1 MADKKLTPEQIR
13 SILYTR
19 ELERR
24 KMMRDKVYF
33 IENYVYIENKDGG
46 VNERSILFKL
56 FPEQQRVIKEINE
69 NKLNII
75 IKARQL
81 GMTWLTLAY
90 GLHEALKTK
99 QFTMVV
105 LSQTENYMQ
114 EAINRIEYMI
124 LRLPKWFIKEYNKDT
139 KDFNSMYLYEKHA
152 DEVIIY
158 HPPGEDGVR
167 IESIIKGFVSTEKAA
182 RSITADYLLF
192 DEWAYHEGAEAV
204 FQAAYPTINRPDSGK
219 FVGLSSNKRGSYFED
234 IVRDCMDE
242 GKMGFNLI
250 FLNALADPRRDL
262 KWHEKTKAVLAN
274 TWQLEYPM
282 TITDALSAGNLTAF
296 PEFDPKI
303 HVCEPFPIPSHWI
316 KFAAV
321 DSGLRDPFCWLK
333 FAINE
338 EGITYV
344 YYEYTRDKLKDPQI
358 YYSDQAEKFMRDCL
372 TDVTEQTKQEI
383 NDLHLGYETDGIKKY
398 SKENLQYVIFGL
410 DAFSTDTKNG
420 TNKSLLDFYKS
431 GGFDYPV
438 VRATANR
445 QLSKSAVHEYL
456 KPYNDEF
463 SGMEGVSK
471 AKLQIFSTCKFLIK
485 YIPMLVV
492 EDDNPNVVAGNS
504 KIDNVYD
511 CLAYGL
517 IGSPKNNSRPLV
529 TEESKLQKFKKD
541 KIKKLGKSRKIKG
554 ILN

>member
-56 FPEQQRVIKEINE
+56 FPEQQRVLKEIDE
-69 NKLNII
+69 HKLNII

-124 LRLPKWFIKEYNKDT
+124 LRLPKWFIKEYNKET
-139 KDFNSMYLYEKHA
+139 KEFNSMYLYEKHA

-158 HPPGEDGVR
+158 HPPREDGVR

-234 IVRDCMDE
+234 IVRDCIDE

-250 FLNALADPRRDL
+250 FLNALADPRRDIA
-262 KWHEKTKAVLAN
+262 WHEKTKAVLPN

-303 HVCEPFPIPSHWI
+303 HVCEPFPIPSHW
-316 KFAAV
+316 KKWAAV
-321 DSGLRDPFCWLK
+321 DNGYIDPFVWIK
-333 FAINE
+333 GAIDE
-338 EGITYV
+338 EGNIYV
-344 YYEYTRDKLKDPQI
+344 YYEYSRDRNKDPKVH
-358 YYSDQAEKFMRDCL
+358 YTDQAKKFMEDCIIDI
-372 TDVTEQTKQEI
+372 TDEVIQDI
-383 NDLHLGYETDGIKKY
+383 DDLHLGFPTGEYHFT
-398 SKENLQYVIFGL
+398 KEKIEYIILGL
-410 DAFSTDTKNG
+410 DAFNKNTLANG
-420 TNKSLLDFYKS
+420 KSLLDFYIQGGMTYPPVKANTDRALRKS
-431 GGFDYPV
+431 V
-438 VRATANR
+438 
-445 QLSKSAVHEYL
+445 LHEYL
-456 KPYNDEF
+456 KIEENGAGEK
-463 SGMEGVSK
+463 S
-471 AKLQIFSTCKFLIK
+471 AKLKFFNTCKFTIK
-485 YIPMLVV
+485 YLPMLVV
-492 EDDNPNVVAGNS
+492 DENNPNVVADNS
-504 KIDNVYD
+504 KIDNVFDALGY
-511 CLAYGL
+511 LL
-517 IGSPKNNSRPLV
+517 IGSPRHNTKPIEKPE
-529 TEESKLQKFKKD
+529 TDIQKYKRE
-541 KIKKLGKSRKIKG
+541 KIKKMKKGKKRKG

>member
-1 MADKKLTPEQIR
+1 LADKKLTPEQIR

-46 VNERSILFKL
+46 ANERSILFKL
-56 FPEQQRVIKEINE
+56 FPEQQRVLKEIDE
-69 NKLNII
+69 HKLNII

-124 LRLPKWFIKEYNKDT
+124 LRLPKWFIKEYNKET
-139 KDFNSMYLYEKHA
+139 KEFNSMYLYEKHA

-158 HPPGEDGVR
+158 HPPREDGVR

-234 IVRDCMDE
+234 IVRDCIDE

-250 FLNALADPRRDL
+250 FLNALADPRRDIA
-262 KWHEKTKAVLAN
+262 WHEKTKAVLPN

-303 HVCEPFPIPSHWI
+303 HVCEPFPIPSHW
-316 KFAAV
+316 KKWAAV
-321 DSGLRDPFCWLK
+321 DNGYIDPFVWIK
-333 FAINE
+333 GAIDE
-338 EGITYV
+338 EGNIYV
-344 YYEYTRDKLKDPQI
+344 YYEYSRDRNKDPKVH
-358 YYSDQAEKFMRDCL
+358 YTDQAKKFMEDCIIDI
-372 TDVTEQTKQEI
+372 TDEVIQDI
-383 NDLHLGYETDGIKKY
+383 NDLHLGFPTGEYHFT
-398 SKENLQYVIFGL
+398 KEKIEYIILGL
-410 DAFSTDTKNG
+410 DAFNKNTLANG
-420 TNKSLLDFYKS
+420 KSLLDFYIQGGMTYPPVKANTDRALRKS
-431 GGFDYPV
+431 V
-438 VRATANR
+438 
-445 QLSKSAVHEYL
+445 LHEYL
-456 KPYNDEF
+456 KIEENGAGEK
-463 SGMEGVSK
+463 S
-471 AKLQIFSTCKFLIK
+471 AKLKFFNTCKFTIK
-485 YIPMLVV
+485 YLPMLVV
-492 EDDNPNVVAGNS
+492 DENNPNVVADNS
-504 KIDNVYD
+504 KIDNVFDALGY
-511 CLAYGL
+511 LL
-517 IGSPKNNSRPLV
+517 IGSPRHNTKPIEKPE
-529 TEESKLQKFKKD
+529 TDIQKYKRE
-541 KIKKLGKSRKIKG
+541 KIKKMKKGKKRKG

>member
-56 FPEQQRVIKEINE
+56 FPEQQRVLKEIDE
-69 NKLNII
+69 HKLNII

-124 LRLPKWFIKEYNKDT
+124 LRLPKWFIKEYNKET
-139 KDFNSMYLYEKHA
+139 KEFNSMYLYEKHA

-158 HPPGEDGVR
+158 HPPREDGVR

-234 IVRDCMDE
+234 IVRDCIDE

-250 FLNALADPRRDL
+250 FLNALADPRRDIA
-262 KWHEKTKAVLAN
+262 WYEKTKAVLPN

-303 HVCEPFPIPSHWI
+303 HVCEPFPIPSHW
-316 KFAAV
+316 KKWAAV
-321 DSGLRDPFCWLK
+321 DNGYIDPFVWIK
-333 FAINE
+333 GAIDE
-338 EGITYV
+338 EGNIYV
-344 YYEYTRDKLKDPQI
+344 YYEYSRDRNKDPKVH
-358 YYSDQAEKFMRDCL
+358 YTDQAKKFMEDCIIDI
-372 TDVTEQTKQEI
+372 TDEVIQDI
-383 NDLHLGYETDGIKKY
+383 NDLHLGFPTGEYHFT
-398 SKENLQYVIFGL
+398 KEKIEYIILGL
-410 DAFSTDTKNG
+410 DAFNKNTLANG
-420 TNKSLLDFYKS
+420 KSLLDFYIQGGMTYPPVKANTDRALRKS
-431 GGFDYPV
+431 V
-438 VRATANR
+438 
-445 QLSKSAVHEYL
+445 LHEYL
-456 KPYNDEF
+456 KIEENGAGEK
-463 SGMEGVSK
+463 S
-471 AKLQIFSTCKFLIK
+471 AKLKFFNTCKFTIK
-485 YIPMLVV
+485 YLPMLVV
-492 EDDNPNVVAGNS
+492 DENNPNVVADNS
-504 KIDNVYD
+504 KIDNVFDALGY
-511 CLAYGL
+511 LL
-517 IGSPKNNSRPLV
+517 IGSPRHNTKPIEKPE
-529 TEESKLQKFKKD
+529 TDIQKYKRE
-541 KIKKLGKSRKIKG
+541 KIKKMKKGKKRKG

>member
-56 FPEQQRVIKEINE
+56 FPEQQRVLKEIDE
-69 NKLNII
+69 HKLNII

-124 LRLPKWFIKEYNKDT
+124 LRLPKWFIKEYNKET
-139 KDFNSMYLYEKHA
+139 KEFNSMYLYEKHA

-158 HPPGEDGVR
+158 HPPREDGVR

-234 IVRDCMDE
+234 IVRDCIDE

-250 FLNALADPRRDL
+250 FLNALADPRRDIA
-262 KWHEKTKAVLAN
+262 WHEKTKAVLPN

-303 HVCEPFPIPSHWI
+303 HVCEPFPIPSHW
-316 KFAAV
+316 KKWAAV
-321 DSGLRDPFCWLK
+321 DNGYIDPFVWIK
-333 FAINE
+333 GAIDE
-338 EGITYV
+338 EGNIYV
-344 YYEYTRDKLKDPQI
+344 YYEYSRDRNKDPKVH
-358 YYSDQAEKFMRDCL
+358 YTDQAKKFMEDCIIDI
-372 TDVTEQTKQEI
+372 TDEVIQDI
-383 NDLHLGYETDGIKKY
+383 NDLHLGFPTGEYHFT
-398 SKENLQYVIFGL
+398 KEKIEYIILGL
-410 DAFSTDTKNG
+410 DAFNKNTLANG
-420 TNKSLLDFYKS
+420 KSLLDFYIQGGMTYPPVKANTDRALRKS
-431 GGFDYPV
+431 V
-438 VRATANR
+438 
-445 QLSKSAVHEYL
+445 LHEYL
-456 KPYNDEF
+456 KIEENGAGEK
-463 SGMEGVSK
+463 S
-471 AKLQIFSTCKFLIK
+471 AKLKFFNTCKFTIK
-485 YIPMLVV
+485 YLPMLVV
-492 EDDNPNVVAGNS
+492 DENNPNVVADNS
-504 KIDNVYD
+504 KIDNVFDALGY
-511 CLAYGL
+511 LL
-517 IGSPKNNSRPLV
+517 IGSPRHNTKPIEKPE
-529 TEESKLQKFKKD
+529 TDIQKYKRE
-541 KIKKLGKSRKIKG
+541 KIKKMKKGKKRKG

>member
-56 FPEQQRVIKEINE
+56 FPEQQRVLKEIDE
-69 NKLNII
+69 HKLNII

-124 LRLPKWFIKEYNKDT
+124 LRLPKWFIKEYNKET
-139 KDFNSMYLYEKHA
+139 KEFNSMYLYEKHA

-158 HPPGEDGVR
+158 HPPREDGVR

-234 IVRDCMDE
+234 IVRDCIDE

-250 FLNALADPRRDL
+250 FLNALADPRRDIA
-262 KWHEKTKAVLAN
+262 WHEKTKAVLPN

-303 HVCEPFPIPSHWI
+303 HVCEPFPIPSHW
-316 KFAAV
+316 KKWAAV
-321 DSGLRDPFCWLK
+321 DNGYIDPFVWIK
-333 FAINE
+333 GAIDE
-338 EGITYV
+338 EGNIYV
-344 YYEYTRDKLKDPQI
+344 YYEYSRDRNKDPKVH
-358 YYSDQAEKFMRDCL
+358 YTDQAKKFMEDCIIDI
-372 TDVTEQTKQEI
+372 TDEVIQYI
-383 NDLHLGYETDGIKKY
+383 DDLHLGFPTGEYHFT
-398 SKENLQYVIFGL
+398 KEKIEYIILGL
-410 DAFSTDTKNG
+410 DAFNKNTLANG
-420 TNKSLLDFYKS
+420 KSLLDFYIQGGMTYPPVKANTDRALRKS
-431 GGFDYPV
+431 V
-438 VRATANR
+438 
-445 QLSKSAVHEYL
+445 LHEYL
-456 KPYNDEF
+456 KIEENGAGEK
-463 SGMEGVSK
+463 S
-471 AKLQIFSTCKFLIK
+471 AKLKFFNTCKFTIK
-485 YIPMLVV
+485 YLPMLVV
-492 EDDNPNVVAGNS
+492 DENNPNVVADNS
-504 KIDNVYD
+504 KIDNVFDALGY
-511 CLAYGL
+511 LL
-517 IGSPKNNSRPLV
+517 IGSPRHNTKPIEKPE
-529 TEESKLQKFKKD
+529 TDIQKYKRE
-541 KIKKLGKSRKIKG
+541 KIKKMKKGKKRKG